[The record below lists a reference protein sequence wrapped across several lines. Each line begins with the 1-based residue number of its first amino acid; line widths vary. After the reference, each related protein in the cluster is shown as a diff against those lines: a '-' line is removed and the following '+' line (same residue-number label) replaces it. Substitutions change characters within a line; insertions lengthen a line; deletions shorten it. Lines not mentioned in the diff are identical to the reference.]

1 MGCKMAE
8 QASILWSPK
17 VSPEKIR
24 RLYAS
29 EAAGR
34 LDEELLEDVLISLY
48 LRCKSILTVT
58 EAVDGRVTCP
68 VCGEIIIRTAMRQGK
83 RRHEEMI
90 HCPLCGWEVTW
101 EQFYRSYK
109 EKQLWAKNA
118 LPAIHAF
125 VAGFALAEH
134 AREKILLIDCLIHAF
149 HNELA
154 DHPDRPV
161 AINVIA
167 GKWPDVIKL
176 LLDLA
181 YGDDPAIEE
190 LRQYWR
196 KKLPAV
202 RLPLGD
208 ALPDLSK

>member
-1 MGCKMAE
+1 MAE
-8 QASILWSPK
+8 RLPIRWSPK
-17 VSPEKIR
+17 ISPDKIR

-34 LDEELLEDVLISLY
+34 LDEALLDDVLIGLY
-48 LRCKSILTVT
+48 LRCKSIITVT

-68 VCGEIIIRTAMRQGK
+68 HCGLIVLRTAMRQGK
-83 RRHEEMI
+83 PRKEEII
-90 HCPLCGWEVTW
+90 HCATCGWEVTW

-118 LPAIHAF
+118 LPSIPAF
-125 VAGFALAEH
+125 VAGFELADN
-134 AREKILLIDCLIHAF
+134 AREKILLIDRLIHAF

-154 DHPDRPV
+154 LNPDRPV

-181 YGDDPAIEE
+181 YGDDPAMEE

-196 KKLPAV
+196 EKLPSV
-202 RLPLGD
+202 RLPIHQVLD
-208 ALPDLSK
+208 A